1 MKKTRC
7 WKGYEPVAGKK
18 AYSEGSCKKSSQQSK
33 KVKTQSWQK
42 NPQLGNA
49 KKARTK
55 KGG

>member
-49 KKARTK
+49 KKVRTK